1 MDKSKEILMNN
12 WAIVSMPLSL
22 YKAPECYMMRLQ
34 GEITEHHT
42 IPINKSIHKVFTSP
56 IVEVDRTLVTTQ
68 SGTKYRLGNIDPD
81 YLQLMN
87 INKITYNND
96 NTIMII
102 K

>member
-12 WAIVSMPLSL
+12 WAIVSMPLSI

-34 GEITEHHT
+34 GDITEHHT
-42 IPINKSIHKVFTSP
+42 IPINKPLHKVFTSP
-56 IVEVDRTLVTTQ
+56 IVEVDGTLITTQ

-81 YLQLMN
+81 YLQWMI
-87 INKITYNND
+87 INRITYNKD
-96 NTIMII
+96 NPIRMI